1 MLHVTITLSCCIK
14 MEYVCWKTG
23 KVNQVE
29 LVVKMFYNFASLG
42 NTSCVVVSI
51 VWLSMFQLWYP
62 QIYYRAMEST

>member
-1 MLHVTITLSCCIK
+1 MSVGKLVRLIK
-14 MEYVCWKTG
+14 WNLEI
-23 KVNQVE
+23 

-62 QIYYRAMEST
+62 QIYYHAMEST